1 MRKTPEVVERAKTRY
16 VPPMALGMLLLT
28 TGREEERWTMIERA
42 YREHDAL
49 PVWNRYPLL
58 SEIDVRDDRL
68 AALMRRVGVTPSAE
82 LLRHS

>member
-1 MRKTPEVVERAKTRY
+1 
-16 VPPMALGMLLLT
+16 MLLLT
-28 TGREEERWTMIERA
+28 TGREEDGWAMIERA
-42 YREHDAL
+42 YRERDAL